1 MKLHRLLVEAV
12 IVALT
17 DIFKKKLYADR
28 VVERTLL
35 SNSKWGARD
44 RAFIAETIYNCV
56 RNMRLYH
63 YLRTEDDKFLP
74 EDFTRK
80 NFEDIVGIELIL
92 RGADTQNFPEFSDL
106 HKEVLTNRLNDTR
119 TNRIKI
125 LYSLPDWLYEVGEKE
140 LGAEIFEKEMTAL
153 NCPTD
158 LVIRC
163 NTLKITVSDLQKKLS
178 DLGWQSHTTSLT
190 TEALVLEK
198 RGNITA
204 TDLFKTGAFEIQD
217 AGSQLIAPFLKVEP
231 GMFVID
237 ACAGAGGKSMH
248 LATLMQNTGKII
260 SMDTEGRKLEE
271 LKKRAMRNGINII
284 QTSVLNDEGRTM
296 NDEQKNILHDSVHRS
311 SFIVQRSTA
320 DRLLLDVPCSGLG
333 VLRRHP
339 DTKWKLS
346 PQFLNDVRDIQKNIL
361 QKYSEMLKPGG
372 KMVYATCSILPSEN
386 QDQVRFFLENNPQ
399 FKLEDERSVS
409 PAADGFDGFYM
420 ARLNRSNNS

>member
-1 MKLHRLLVEAV
+1 LKLHRLLVEAV

-17 DIFKKKLYADR
+17 DIFKKNLYADR

-63 YLRTEDDKFLP
+63 YLHTGDDKFLP

-80 NFEDIVGIELIL
+80 NFEDIVGIALIL

-106 HKEVLTNRLNDTR
+106 RKDVLEKSVSRLVGESASRSQDDTNRF
-119 TNRIKI
+119 KI
-125 LYSLPDWLYEVGEKE
+125 LYSMPDWLFEIGEKE
-140 LGAEIFEKEMTAL
+140 LGTNIFEKEMMAL
-153 NCPTD
+153 NRPTD

-163 NTLKITVSDLQKKLS
+163 NTLKIGISDLQKKLS
-178 DLGWQSHTTSLT
+178 DLGWQSHTTLLT
-190 TEALVLEK
+190 PDALVLEK

-204 TDLFKTGAFEIQD
+204 TDLFKTGFFEIQD

-231 GMFVID
+231 GMFVVD
-237 ACAGAGGKSMH
+237 ACAGAGGKSLH
-248 LATLMQNTGKII
+248 LATLMQNTGKIM
-260 SMDTEGRKLEE
+260 SMDTEVRKLEE
-271 LKKRAMRNGINII
+271 LKKRAVRNGITNIRI
-284 QTSVLNDEGRTM
+284 SDASNALLPKSETRNPKS
-296 NDEQKNILHDSVHRS
+296 
-311 SFIVQRSTA
+311 A

-346 PQFLNDVRDIQKNIL
+346 PQFLNDIRNTQQNIL
-361 QKYSEMLKPGG
+361 KKYSEMLKAGG

-386 QDQVRFFLENNPQ
+386 QDQVRIFLENNPQ
-399 FKLEDERSVS
+399 FQLEDERTVS
-409 PAADGFDGFYM
+409 PADDGFDGFYM
-420 ARLNRSNNS
+420 ARINRSDNF

>member
-17 DIFKKKLYADR
+17 DIFKKNLYAER

-63 YLRTEDDKFLP
+63 YLRTENDKFLP

-80 NFEDIVGIELIL
+80 NFEDIVGIALIL

-106 HKEVLTNRLNDTR
+106 RKDILEKSVSRLVGESASRSQDDTNRF
-119 TNRIKI
+119 KI
-125 LYSLPDWLYEVGEKE
+125 LYSMPDWLFEIGEKE
-140 LGAEIFEKEMTAL
+140 LGTNIFEKEMTAL
-153 NCPTD
+153 NRPTD

-163 NTLKITVSDLQKKLS
+163 NTLKIGISDLQKKLS
-178 DLGWQSHTTSLT
+178 DLGWQSHTTLLT
-190 TEALVLEK
+190 PDALVLEK

-204 TDLFKTGAFEIQD
+204 TDLFKTGFFEIQD

-231 GMFVID
+231 GMFVVD
-237 ACAGAGGKSMH
+237 ACAGAGGKSLH
-248 LATLMQNTGKII
+248 LATLMQNTGKIM
-260 SMDTEGRKLEE
+260 SMDTEVRKLEE
-271 LKKRAMRNGINII
+271 LKKRAVRNGITNIRI
-284 QTSVLNDEGRTM
+284 SDASNALLPKSEIRNP
-296 NDEQKNILHDSVHRS
+296 KS
-311 SFIVQRSTA
+311 A

-346 PQFLNDVRDIQKNIL
+346 PQFLNDIRDTQQNIL
-361 QKYSEMLKPGG
+361 KKYSEMLKAGG

-386 QDQVRFFLENNPQ
+386 QDQVRIFLENNPQ
-399 FKLEDERSVS
+399 FQLEDERTVS

-420 ARLNRSNNS
+420 ARLNRSDNF